1 MRALQFLREKIIVE
15 DKRFRTFYL
24 GLVGTSLLSYLN
36 DILIFLP
43 RPLFGLNSSG
53 IAWFTMFII
62 TFYFL
67 IRIKKSFFPIVFWLP
82 WLLYLFLYLMIDFSF
97 VGMQLTLQYSLPIFI
112 GIVASQFEY
121 TWQKL
126 RWLFQVFFKL
136 MFAVY
141 LLFVIYKI
149 LIGFAPNMAATPM
162 LLLLGATL
170 SIGLF
175 FMTKKRVFIVLYFLL
190 FLMPFFSVTRMA
202 LVAFAAV
209 FIFHFA
215 NNKIVSKIVAGVGG
229 MLLLLVVVNS
239 SRFQEKTFY
248 EGKGNISEI
257 NLDYYDDESINSS
270 GRKSWKIALESGLE
284 KEPLWGNGPRAD
296 AAVLGEVI
304 GKEVGEAHNDYMSV
318 RYNYGYV
325 GLSLLLSAFGFTF
338 IRLYLMRS
346 IIKEPEVQLLV
357 STGLTL
363 FIPFLLFMYSDN
375 ILKYTVWF
383 PNYFFA
389 LIGIVYSIYKKGYF
403 HE

>member
-1 MRALQFLREKIIVE
+1 MKPLKFLKEKIIVE

-24 GLVGTSLLSYLN
+24 WLVGTSLLSYLN

-53 IAWFTMFII
+53 IAWFTMLLI
-62 TFYFL
+62 TFSFL
-67 IRIKKSFFPIVFWLP
+67 LRINKSFFPIVFWLP
-82 WLLYLFLYLMIDFSF
+82 WLLYMFLYLIIDFSF
-97 VGMQLTLQYSLPIFI
+97 WGLQLTLQYSLPIFI

-141 LLFVIYKI
+141 SLFVIYKI

-162 LLLLGATL
+162 LLLIGATL

-202 LVAFAAV
+202 LVAFSAV

-215 NNKIVSKIVAGVGG
+215 NNKLGSKIVAGVGG
-229 MLLLLVVVNS
+229 MLLLLIVVNS
-239 SRFQEKTFY
+239 SGFQEKTFY
-248 EGKGNISEI
+248 EGKGNVSEI

-338 IRLYLMRS
+338 IRLYLLRS
-346 IIKEPEVQLLV
+346 KMKEPEVQLLV

-375 ILKYTVWF
+375 ILKYTIWF

-389 LIGIVYSIYKKGYF
+389 LIGIVFSIHKKGF
-403 HE
+403 VHE

>member
-1 MRALQFLREKIIVE
+1 MKPLQFLREKIIVE

-24 GLVGTSLLSYLN
+24 WLVGTSLLSYLN
-36 DILIFLP
+36 DILVFLP

-53 IAWFTMFII
+53 IAWFTMFIV
-62 TFYFL
+62 TFFL
-67 IRIKKSFFPIVFWLP
+67 IRINNSFFPIVFWLP
-82 WLLYLFLYLMIDFSF
+82 WLLYLFFFLIIDFSF
-97 VGMQLTLQYSLPIFI
+97 VGLQLTLQYSLPIFV

-141 LLFVIYKI
+141 SLFVIYKI

-162 LLLLGATL
+162 LLLIGATL

-175 FMTKKRVFIVLYFLL
+175 FITKKRVFIVLYFLL

-202 LVAFAAV
+202 LVAFSAV

-215 NNKIVSKIVAGVGG
+215 NNKLGNKIVAGVGG
-229 MLLLLVVVNS
+229 MLLLLIVVNS
-239 SRFQEKTFY
+239 SGFQEKTFY

-270 GRKSWKIALESGLE
+270 GRKSWKIALEPGLE

-318 RYNYGYV
+318 RYNYGYI
-325 GLSLLLSAFGFTF
+325 GLALLLSAFGFNF
-338 IRLYLMRS
+338 LKLYRMRGKL
-346 IIKEPEVQLLV
+346 KEPVFQLLI
-357 STGLTL
+357 STSLTL

-375 ILKYTVWF
+375 ILKYTIWF

-389 LIGIVYSIYKKGYF
+389 LIGIVFSIHKKGF
-403 HE
+403 VHE

>member
-1 MRALQFLREKIIVE
+1 V
-15 DKRFRTFYL
+15 
-24 GLVGTSLLSYLN
+24 GL
-36 DILIFLP
+36 
-43 RPLFGLNSSG
+43 
-53 IAWFTMFII
+53 
-62 TFYFL
+62 
-67 IRIKKSFFPIVFWLP
+67 
-82 WLLYLFLYLMIDFSF
+82 
-97 VGMQLTLQYSLPIFI
+97 QLTLQYSLPIFV

-141 LLFVIYKI
+141 SLFVIYKI

-162 LLLLGATL
+162 LLLIGATL
-170 SIGLF
+170 SIGIF
-175 FMTKKRVFIVLYFLL
+175 FMTKKRVFIVLYFFL

-215 NNKIVSKIVAGVGG
+215 NNKLGSKIVAGVGG
-229 MLLLLVVVNS
+229 MLLLLIVVNS
-239 SRFQEKTFY
+239 SGFQKKTFY
-248 EGKGNISEI
+248 EGKGNVSEI

-270 GRKSWKIALESGLE
+270 GRKSWKIALEPGLE

-296 AAVLGEVI
+296 ASVLGEVI

-318 RYNYGYV
+318 RYNYGYI
-325 GLSLLLSAFGFTF
+325 GLTLLLSAFGFNF
-338 IRLYLMRS
+338 FKLYRMRGNL
-346 IIKEPEVQLLV
+346 KEPVFQLLI
-357 STGLTL
+357 STSLTL

-375 ILKYTVWF
+375 ILKYTIWF

-389 LIGIVYSIYKKGYF
+389 LIGIVFSIHKKGF
-403 HE
+403 VHE